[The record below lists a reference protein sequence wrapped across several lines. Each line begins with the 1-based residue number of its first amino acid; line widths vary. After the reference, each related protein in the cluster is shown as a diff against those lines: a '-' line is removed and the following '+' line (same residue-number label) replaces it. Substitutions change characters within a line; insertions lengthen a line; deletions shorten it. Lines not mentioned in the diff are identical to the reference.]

1 MAFGNSSKKLSI
13 SSTWWLVL
21 NFSEIF
27 LDVLVS
33 STLSLNFTETDSI
46 SLDGYSSLN
55 NAKTKVESIP
65 ELRDIPIL
73 LWLVLIS
80 WEIFSLIDFS
90 TNSWALSLICFLWKL
105 SGNSF
110 GDNEC
115 KLVE

>member
-1 MAFGNSSKKLSI
+1 MALGNSSKKLSI
-13 SSTWWLVL
+13 SNTWWFVL

-73 LWLVLIS
+73 PVLVEIS

-90 TNSWALSLICFLWKL
+90 TNSWVLLSICFLRKF
-105 SGNSF
+105 SGSNF
-110 GDNEC
+110 GDNVC

>member
-1 MAFGNSSKKLSI
+1 MALGNSSKKLSI
-13 SSTWWLVL
+13 SNTWWFVL

-33 STLSLNFTETDSI
+33 SILSLNFTETDSI

-73 LWLVLIS
+73 PVLVGIS

-90 TNSWALSLICFLWKL
+90 TNSWVLLLICFLRKF
-105 SGNSF
+105 SGSNF
-110 GDNEC
+110 GDDVC

>member
-13 SSTWWLVL
+13 SNIWWFVW

-27 LDVLVS
+27 LDALVS
-33 STLSLNFTETDSI
+33 SVLSLNFTETDSI

-55 NAKTKVESIP
+55 NAKIKVESIP

-73 LWLVLIS
+73 LIFFPIS
-80 WEIFSLIDFS
+80 WEIFFLIDFS
-90 TNSWALSLICFLWKL
+90 TNSSGFSSVCFSWKF
-105 SGNSF
+105 SGSNF
-110 GDNEC
+110 GDNDS